1 MAIRMR
7 RGLESELDISQAVP
21 GEWLV
26 STDTRYIRMCFA
38 PGIVLR
44 MATYESFEEDMAAI
58 QRILEECQT
67 IEEAVSKIYEE
78 IKNVAVDVERIES
91 AAESAFQSE
100 QNALSSANNASDFAY
115 ISSEKANI
123 AIDKA
128 EEAENNAKI
137 SEEKALEAT
146 NAAGVATS
154 KAEEAKQNANSAE
167 DMADISKSYAVG
179 DTGIRLG
186 EDIDNSKYYS
196 EIAKTEADRSK
207 SEADRAESVVNI
219 GVATTEK
226 AGIVKPDG
234 TTITVD
240 KDGTIHSVGGG
251 TTDYNYLENKPQIN
265 GVELL
270 GNKTTSDLGITAESV
285 GADAAGSASTALSDA
300 KEYTNA
306 KIDDLVNGAPS
317 TLDTLKEISEAL
329 AESGEAVEAINQA
342 IGNKLDKSGDS
353 KDNTATF
360 TQANERSNITSNEKH
375 STIFGKIA
383 KWFSDLKTVAF
394 SGSYNDLSNKPNIP
408 TKVSELENDSGYAT
422 DEELKKTTELAA
434 LNKQTLGYGKKNLLK
449 NTATTYT
456 TNGVTYTV
464 NNDGSVTA
472 NGTATADA
480 SINLSDFSLTNPS
493 NSHVE
498 TLKSGNYI
506 LSGISGGSD
515 VTYFIQYRDMT
526 KSLSQN
532 ATDGDKEITV
542 VNGNNVYV
550 VIRVKAGITANNLT
564 FYPMI
569 RSADIEDGTYE
580 PYVDDVNTRIENLTS
595 SVGKM
600 VSSELN
606 GREFSTLQ
614 AFVEATATDITYGH
628 MFRFVDT
635 GKWGPIKN
643 ARDWYRCTVQYQN
656 KYADGV
662 TNGVG
667 GAVTL
672 IKDQGDMWFGI
683 ILGNK
688 TSGLTVTWRKVV
700 HDGNILNTL
709 EEIAANTDPDMIASA
724 LAVKELYNL
733 VKNK

>member
-1 MAIRMR
+1 MAIKMR
-7 RGLESELDISQAVP
+7 RGLESELNISQAVP

-26 STDTRYIRMCFA
+26 STDTKYVRMCFA

-44 MATYESFEEDMAAI
+44 MATYEAFEEDMEEI
-58 QRILEECQT
+58 QKILDECQT

-91 AAESAFQSE
+91 AAESALQSE

-154 KAEEAKQNANSAE
+154 KAEEAKQNANNAE
-167 DMADISKSYAVG
+167 NMADISKSYAVG
-179 DTGIRLG
+179 GTGVRLG

-196 EIAKTEADRSK
+196 EIAKTEADRAK
-207 SEADRAESVVNI
+207 SEADKAESVVNI
-219 GVATTEK
+219 GVATVEK

-240 KDGTIHSVGGG
+240 ENGTIHSVGGG
-251 TTDYNYLENKPQIN
+251 TADYNSLENKPSIN

-270 GNKTTSDLGITAESV
+270 GNKSTSDLGITAESV

-329 AESGEAVEAINQA
+329 EESGEAVEAINQA
-342 IGNKLDKSGDS
+342 IGNKLDKAGDS
-353 KDNTATF
+353 KDNTVTF
-360 TQANERSNITSNEKH
+360 TQESERSNIASNEKH
-375 STIFGKIA
+375 STIFGKIS

-394 SGSYNDLSNKPNIP
+394 SGSYNDLSNKPTIP

-449 NTATTYT
+449 VTAETRTIKGIT
-456 TNGVTYTV
+456 FTV
-464 NNDGSVTA
+464 NSDGSVA
-472 NGTATADA
+472 AKGTNDGTVA
-480 SINLSDFSLTNPS
+480 SIFITGTVKLKKGTYIVSGCPKNGHSDTYRVDLRYGSAYDKILPGIYDIGNSKIFTLT
-493 NSHVE
+493 E
-498 TLKSGNYI
+498 EMELAYCARI
-506 LSGISGGSD
+506 
-515 VTYFIQYRDMT
+515 
-526 KSLSQN
+526 
-532 ATDGDKEITV
+532 GDS
-542 VNGNNVYV
+542 
-550 VIRVKAGITANNLT
+550 TAYDNLT

-580 PYVDDVNTRIENLTS
+580 PYVDDVDTRLDKIDNS
-595 SVGKM
+595 
-600 VSSELN
+600 
-606 GREFSTLQ
+606 
-614 AFVEATATDITYGH
+614 
-628 MFRFVDT
+628 
-635 GKWGPIKN
+635 
-643 ARDWYRCTVQYQN
+643 
-656 KYADGV
+656 
-662 TNGVG
+662 
-667 GAVTL
+667 
-672 IKDQGDMWFGI
+672 
-683 ILGNK
+683 
-688 TSGLTVTWRKVV
+688 
-700 HDGNILNTL
+700 ILNTL
-709 EEIAANTDPDMIASA
+709 EEIEANTDPDMIASA

>member
-44 MATYESFEEDMAAI
+44 MATYESFEEDMEEI
-58 QRILEECQT
+58 KKILDECQT

-78 IKNVAVDVERIES
+78 IKDVAVDVERIES

-146 NAAGVATS
+146 NAAEVATS
-154 KAEEAKQNANSAE
+154 KAEETEQNANNAE
-167 DMADISKSYAVG
+167 NMADISKSYAVG
-179 DTGIRLG
+179 DTGARLG

-196 EIAKTEADRSK
+196 EIAKIEADRAK
-207 SEADRAESVVNI
+207 SEADKAESVVNI
-219 GVATTEK
+219 GVATVEK

-240 KDGTIHSVGGG
+240 ENGTIHSVGGG
-251 TTDYNYLENKPQIN
+251 TADYNSLENKPSIN

-329 AESGEAVEAINQA
+329 EESGEAVEAINQA
-342 IGNKLDKSGDS
+342 IGNKLDKTGDS
-353 KDNTATF
+353 KDNTVTF
-360 TQANERSNITSNEKH
+360 TQESERSNIASNEKH

-408 TKVSELENDSGYAT
+408 TKVSELENDSGYST

-449 NTATTYT
+449 VTAATRTIKGIT
-456 TNGVTYTV
+456 FTV
-464 NNDGSVTA
+464 NSDGSVTA
-472 NGTATADA
+472 KGTNDGTGA
-480 SINLSDFSLTNPS
+480 SIFITGTVKLKKGTYIVSGCPKNGHSDTYRVDLRYGSAYDKILPGIYDIGNSKIFTLT
-493 NSHVE
+493 E
-498 TLKSGNYI
+498 EMELAYCARI
-506 LSGISGGSD
+506 
-515 VTYFIQYRDMT
+515 
-526 KSLSQN
+526 
-532 ATDGDKEITV
+532 GDS
-542 VNGNNVYV
+542 
-550 VIRVKAGITANNLT
+550 TAYDNLT

-569 RSADIEDGTYE
+569 RSADIEDDTYE
-580 PYVDDVNTRIENLTS
+580 PYVDDVDTRLDKIDNS
-595 SVGKM
+595 
-600 VSSELN
+600 
-606 GREFSTLQ
+606 
-614 AFVEATATDITYGH
+614 
-628 MFRFVDT
+628 
-635 GKWGPIKN
+635 
-643 ARDWYRCTVQYQN
+643 
-656 KYADGV
+656 
-662 TNGVG
+662 
-667 GAVTL
+667 
-672 IKDQGDMWFGI
+672 
-683 ILGNK
+683 
-688 TSGLTVTWRKVV
+688 
-700 HDGNILNTL
+700 ILNTL
-709 EEIAANTDPDMIASA
+709 EEIEANTDPDMIASA

>member
-1 MAIRMR
+1 MR

-44 MATYESFEEDMAAI
+44 MATYESFEEDMSEI
-58 QRILEECQT
+58 QKILDECQT

-91 AAESAFQSE
+91 AAKSALQSE
-100 QNALSSANNASDFAY
+100 QNALNSANDAFNFAN
-115 ISSEKANI
+115 ISSEKSNI

-128 EEAENNAKI
+128 EEAKNNAKI

-146 NAAGVATS
+146 NAAEVATS
-154 KAEEAKQNANSAE
+154 KAEETEQNANNAE
-167 DMADISKSYAVG
+167 NMADISKSYAVG
-179 DTGIRLG
+179 DTGVRLG

-196 EIAKTEADRSK
+196 EIAKIEADRAK
-207 SEADRAESVVNI
+207 SEADRAENVVNI

-240 KDGTIHSVGGG
+240 ENGTIHSVGGG
-251 TTDYNYLENKPQIN
+251 TADYNSLENKPSIN
-265 GVELL
+265 GVELF
-270 GNKTTSDLGITAESV
+270 GNKTTSDLGINAESI

-329 AESGEAVEAINQA
+329 VESGEAVEAINQA
-342 IGNKLDKSGDS
+342 IGNKLDKAGDS
-353 KDNTATF
+353 KDNTVTF
-360 TQANERSNITSNEKH
+360 TQESERSNITSNEKH

-449 NTATTYT
+449 NTAATQTIRGIT
-456 TNGVTYTV
+456 FTV
-464 NNDGSVTA
+464 NSDRSVTVNDTVTESPA
-472 NGTATADA
+472 AITISGD
-480 SINLSDFSLTNPS
+480 IGL
-493 NSHVE
+493 E
-498 TLKSGNYI
+498 KGKSYI
-506 LSGISGGSD
+506 LSGSPNDPNCSIK
-515 VTYFIQYRDMT
+515 IAT
-526 KSLSQN
+526 K
-532 ATDGDKEITV
+532 
-542 VNGNNVYV
+542 VNGLGGVPYVQTTGGERILFTYDGTLIDSIDVIVRNVGTTV
-550 VIRVKAGITANNLT
+550 NNLT

-580 PYVDDVNTRIENLTS
+580 PYVDDVDTRLDKIDNS
-595 SVGKM
+595 
-600 VSSELN
+600 
-606 GREFSTLQ
+606 
-614 AFVEATATDITYGH
+614 
-628 MFRFVDT
+628 
-635 GKWGPIKN
+635 
-643 ARDWYRCTVQYQN
+643 
-656 KYADGV
+656 
-662 TNGVG
+662 
-667 GAVTL
+667 
-672 IKDQGDMWFGI
+672 
-683 ILGNK
+683 
-688 TSGLTVTWRKVV
+688 
-700 HDGNILNTL
+700 ILNTL
-709 EEIAANTDPDMIASA
+709 EEIEANTDPNMVAGA
-724 LAVKELYNL
+724 LVVKELYNL

>member
-44 MATYESFEEDMAAI
+44 MATYESFEEDMSEI
-58 QRILEECQT
+58 QKILDECQT

-91 AAESAFQSE
+91 AAKSALQSE
-100 QNALSSANNASDFAY
+100 QNALNSANDAFNFAN
-115 ISSEKANI
+115 ISSEKSNI

-128 EEAENNAKI
+128 EEAKNNAKI

-146 NAAGVATS
+146 NAAEVATS
-154 KAEEAKQNANSAE
+154 KAEETEQNANNAE
-167 DMADISKSYAVG
+167 NMADISKSYAVG
-179 DTGIRLG
+179 DTGVRLG

-196 EIAKTEADRSK
+196 EIAKIEADRAK
-207 SEADRAESVVNI
+207 SEADRAENVVNI

-240 KDGTIHSVGGG
+240 ENGTIHSVGGG
-251 TTDYNYLENKPQIN
+251 TADYNSLENKPSIN
-265 GVELL
+265 GVELF
-270 GNKTTSDLGITAESV
+270 GNKTTSDLGINAESI

-329 AESGEAVEAINQA
+329 VESGEAVEAINQA
-342 IGNKLDKSGDS
+342 IGNKLDKAGDS
-353 KDNTATF
+353 KDNTVTF
-360 TQANERSNITSNEKH
+360 TQESERSNITSNEKH

-449 NTATTYT
+449 NTAATQTIRGIT
-456 TNGVTYTV
+456 FTV
-464 NNDGSVTA
+464 NSDRSVTVNDTVTESPA
-472 NGTATADA
+472 AITISGD
-480 SINLSDFSLTNPS
+480 IGL
-493 NSHVE
+493 E
-498 TLKSGNYI
+498 KGKSYI
-506 LSGISGGSD
+506 LSGSPNDPNCSIK
-515 VTYFIQYRDMT
+515 IAT
-526 KSLSQN
+526 K
-532 ATDGDKEITV
+532 
-542 VNGNNVYV
+542 VNGLGGVPYVQTTGGERILFTYDGTLIDSIDVIVRNVGTTV
-550 VIRVKAGITANNLT
+550 NNLT

-580 PYVDDVNTRIENLTS
+580 PYVDDVDTRLDKIDNS
-595 SVGKM
+595 
-600 VSSELN
+600 
-606 GREFSTLQ
+606 
-614 AFVEATATDITYGH
+614 
-628 MFRFVDT
+628 
-635 GKWGPIKN
+635 
-643 ARDWYRCTVQYQN
+643 
-656 KYADGV
+656 
-662 TNGVG
+662 
-667 GAVTL
+667 
-672 IKDQGDMWFGI
+672 
-683 ILGNK
+683 
-688 TSGLTVTWRKVV
+688 
-700 HDGNILNTL
+700 ILNTL
-709 EEIAANTDPDMIASA
+709 EEIEANTDPNMVAGA
-724 LAVKELYNL
+724 LVVKELYNL

>member
-1 MAIRMR
+1 MR

-44 MATYESFEEDMAAI
+44 MATYESFEEDMEEI
-58 QRILEECQT
+58 QKILDECQT

-78 IKNVAVDVERIES
+78 IKDVAVDVERIES

-154 KAEEAKQNANSAE
+154 KAEEAKQNANNAE
-167 DMADISKSYAVG
+167 NMADISKSYAVG
-179 DTGIRLG
+179 DTGVRLG

-196 EIAKTEADRSK
+196 EIAKTEADRAK
-207 SEADRAESVVNI
+207 SEADKAESVVNI
-219 GVATTEK
+219 GVATVEK

-240 KDGTIHSVGGG
+240 ENGTIHSVGGG
-251 TTDYNYLENKPQIN
+251 TADYNSLENKPSIN
-265 GVELL
+265 GVELF
-270 GNKTTSDLGITAESV
+270 GNKTTSDLGINAESV
-285 GADAAGSASTALSDA
+285 GADAVGSASAALSDA

-329 AESGEAVEAINQA
+329 EESGEAVEAINQA
-342 IGNKLDKSGDS
+342 IGNKLDKAGDS
-353 KDNTATF
+353 KDNTVTF
-360 TQANERSNITSNEKH
+360 TQESERSNITSNEKH

-408 TKVSELENDSGYAT
+408 TKVSELQNDSGYAT
-422 DEELKKTTELAA
+422 DKELKKTTELVAI
-434 LNKQTLGYGKKNLLK
+434 NKQTLGYGKKNLLK
-449 NTATTYT
+449 NTAVTHTH
-456 TNGVTYTV
+456 NGVTFTV
-464 NNDGSVTA
+464 NNDGSITA
-472 NGTATADA
+472 NGTVTATPA
-480 SINLSDFSLTNPS
+480 SITISGDIGL
-493 NSHVE
+493 E
-498 TLKSGNYI
+498 KGKSYI
-506 LSGISGGSD
+506 LSGSPNNSNCFVKLSTTIDGNAGAPYKEVSSARDCLFTYDGTKIND
-515 VTYFIQYRDMT
+515 VSVLVR
-526 KSLSQN
+526 
-532 ATDGDKEITV
+532 
-542 VNGNNVYV
+542 NVGTT
-550 VIRVKAGITANNLT
+550 IDNLT

-580 PYVDDVNTRIENLTS
+580 PYVDDVDTRLDKIDNS
-595 SVGKM
+595 
-600 VSSELN
+600 
-606 GREFSTLQ
+606 
-614 AFVEATATDITYGH
+614 
-628 MFRFVDT
+628 
-635 GKWGPIKN
+635 
-643 ARDWYRCTVQYQN
+643 
-656 KYADGV
+656 
-662 TNGVG
+662 
-667 GAVTL
+667 
-672 IKDQGDMWFGI
+672 
-683 ILGNK
+683 
-688 TSGLTVTWRKVV
+688 
-700 HDGNILNTL
+700 ILNTL
-709 EEIAANTDPDMIASA
+709 EEISANTDPNMIAGA
-724 LAVKELYNL
+724 LALKEINGNINRDFYGTNGYSQAFDLIPNNDVTAPLSRLGSCYISNEEEVTTYHAPETGYAFAFGKNVTRYAIIFIGASKVWYRRYPIGWKEL
-733 VKNK
+733 